1 MGYLLRVSIAAKR
14 KLVQLTVTLLT
25 NSNLPGF
32 AKGELYTGKLKQV
45 CVPGLNCYSCPG
57 ALGACPLGALQTML
71 ADPRYKMSF
80 YVIGLL
86 AAFGLVFGRAV
97 CGWLCP
103 FGLLQEL
110 LHTPVRLLKPLNN
123 RLARI
128 KPPPFLR
135 YTKYA
140 ILVVFVIGLPL
151 LAVDEFGFGLPYFCE
166 LICPA
171 GTIEGALPLLLTN
184 PYLAGL
190 TGALFKLKVSIA
202 ILTVALALVCNRF
215 FCKYLCPLGAIYG
228 LFNRVSLIQLRF
240 SPDKCQ
246 NCGNCVEV
254 CPMRVGAR
262 RLKQSPECIRCG
274 KCVEKCA
281 GQALELGAG
290 ISQKYRLR

>member
-1 MGYLLRVSIAAKR
+1 MSLRLSIAIKR
-14 KLVQLTVTLLT
+14 KLVQLIAALLT
-25 NSNLPGF
+25 NSNFQGF
-32 AKGELYTGKLKQV
+32 AKGDIYTGKLKQV

-71 ADPRYKMSF
+71 ADPRYKISF

-110 LHTPVRLLKPLNN
+110 LNTPVRLLKPLKN
-123 RLARI
+123 RLVKV
-128 KPPPFLR
+128 KPLPLLR

-151 LAVDEFGFGLPYFCE
+151 LAVDEFGYGLPYFCE

-171 GTIEGALPLLLTN
+171 GTIEGALPLMLTN
-184 PYLAGL
+184 PYLAEL
-190 TGALFKLKVSIA
+190 TGALFKLKVSLA
-202 ILTVALALVCNRF
+202 ALTVALALVCNRF

-228 LFNRVSLIQLRF
+228 LFNHVALIQLRF

-246 NCGNCVEV
+246 DCGKCTEV
-254 CPMRVGAR
+254 CPMGIGAR
-262 RLKQSPECIRCG
+262 SLKQSPECIRCG
-274 KCVEKCA
+274 KCCEKCT
-281 GQALELGAG
+281 GQALKLGAG
-290 ISQKYRLR
+290 ISQKHQL